1 MPFAFS
7 KSAGKTL
14 KQCVKSIQNW
24 KQKKERN
31 TWTMSDTSLVNSEHI
46 LHYILL
52 LINIAEFEQ
61 MPVGPEKM

>member
-1 MPFAFS
+1 M
-7 KSAGKTL
+7 
-14 KQCVKSIQNW
+14 QCVKSIQNW

-52 LINIAEFEQ
+52 LINIAEFQQ
-61 MPVGPEKM
+61 MPVGPEEM